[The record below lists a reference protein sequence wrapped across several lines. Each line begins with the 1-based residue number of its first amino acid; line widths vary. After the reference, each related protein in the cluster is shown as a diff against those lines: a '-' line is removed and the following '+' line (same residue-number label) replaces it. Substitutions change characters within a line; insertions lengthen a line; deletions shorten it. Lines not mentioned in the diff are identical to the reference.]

1 MATDQERNVFGCRTG
16 KGGLRSLRGIFRP
29 RGPACQTRRAAAIFA
44 SIGRHAP
51 LPLLQRRREAT
62 GLSYFVVFD
71 LANNYVNPGTWAPS
85 LPGDGGPGAADRYLE
100 AFAQSVVRPLT
111 GQ

>member
-29 RGPACQTRRAAAIFA
+29 RGPACQTRRDAAI
-44 SIGRHAP
+44 S
-51 LPLLQRRREAT
+51 
-62 GLSYFVVFD
+62 
-71 LANNYVNPGTWAPS
+71 NNYVNAGSWTPS